1 MGLGYFLSEDVKHNK
16 ANGHLVTKNTWQ
28 YKPFVASD
36 IPRKFKIYLL
46 ENTPNSAH
54 GSVLRSKATGEPP
67 LVCSSAVIFA
77 LKEAITSARKELE
90 CTNNFD
96 FDIPLTVEK
105 RHLACGIK
113 DHHLNI

>member
-1 MGLGYFLSEDVKHNK
+1 MGLGYFLSEDVKHIRS
-16 ANGHLVTKNTWQ
+16 NGHLVTKNTWQ

-36 IPRKFKIYLL
+36 VPRKFKIYLL
-46 ENTPNSAH
+46 KNIINSAH
-54 GSVLRSKATGEPP
+54 GSVLRSKATRKPP
-67 LVCSSAVIFA
+67 LVYTSAVIFA
-77 LKEAITSARKELE
+77 LKGTIRSARKELE

-105 RHLACGIK
+105 CRLARGRK